1 MVPGYALPRC
11 SETELGNELSTPS
24 VTTNAMLTSQQLRDI
39 PINAEALEL
48 VPESV
53 ARENIV
59 LAIAVHDGVLHL
71 ILPASV
77 VDSQRKDLEDK
88 LRFILV
94 RSLTFDT
101 ADDDELKQ
109 LVDLH
114 YTAVNTT
121 VQNCDIAFQN
131 RCPLRWANLEPT
143 DTPRQRWCSECGR
156 TVTFCLSNEE
166 LKRLSSAGQC
176 VAFWDPTESVDL
188 MGLIDFEVSVEY
200 ECVEA
205 FRRGLQTTEDP
216 IVIRVGE
223 LGHIEFLNTQTF
235 DASYLDF
242 CNDFIRRTHEYP
254 QAAREGMRIRRDS
267 IFPYLGMQILHG
279 GMSYDGISVNAF
291 ILKSTG
297 QLLCCEIETRA
308 SDEI

>member
-1 MVPGYALPRC
+1 
-11 SETELGNELSTPS
+11 
-24 VTTNAMLTSQQLRDI
+24 MLTSKELSDI

-48 VPESV
+48 VPESI

-59 LAIAVHDGVLHL
+59 LAVAVHDGVLHL

-77 VDSQRKDLEDK
+77 VDGQRKDLEDK
-88 LRFILV
+88 LRFILA

-114 YTAVNTT
+114 YAAVNTT

-131 RCPLRWANLEPT
+131 RCPLRWTNLEPT

-156 TVTFCLSNEE
+156 TVTFCSSNDE

-176 VAFWDPTESVDL
+176 VAFWDPTEAVDL
-188 MGLIDFEVSVEY
+188 MGLIDFDVSVEQ
-200 ECVEA
+200 EHVEA
-205 FRRGLQTTEDP
+205 FRRGLQATEDP

-223 LGHIEFLNTQTF
+223 LGRIDFLNTQTF
-235 DASYLDF
+235 DTSYLDF
-242 CNDFIRRTHEYP
+242 CNDSIRQTHEYP
-254 QAAREGMRIRRDS
+254 PTAREGMRIRRDS
-267 IFPYLGMQILHG
+267 ISPYLGMQILHG
-279 GMSYDGISVNAF
+279 GISHEGISLNAF

-297 QLLCCEIETRA
+297 QLLCCEINTMG